1 MTSRYIAIDWGST
14 NLRAWYYQDGACVDS
29 RQTAAGITRLNGKSP
44 QAVFEEVTHGWRE
57 DKTPVLMAGMVGS
70 NAGWKTAPYLPCP
83 AQFSDLSQQL
93 IPVLDNVWII
103 PGMSVQREDNRNVMR
118 GEETQLLGARTLSQS
133 PLYIMPG
140 THCKWVQADERTVQ
154 DFRTVMTG
162 ELHHLLLNHSLVGA
176 GLPEQ
181 QASLG
186 AFRAGLERGVNDRDL
201 LPRLFEVR
209 AAHVLGSLPRE
220 EVSEFLSGLL
230 IGNEAAAM
238 TRHYALSQQYPVT
251 LVANPSLSQR
261 YVSALAL
268 LGFQASV
275 LDGDEAFQA
284 GIRSIANA
292 VAN

>member
-1 MTSRYIAIDWGST
+1 MTSGYIAIDWGST
-14 NLRAWYYQDGACVDS
+14 NLRAWHYRDGVCVDS
-29 RQTAAGITRLNGKSP
+29 RQTAAGVTRLNGKSP
-44 QAVFEEVTHGWRE
+44 QAVFDEVTHGWRE
-57 DKTPVLMAGMVGS
+57 QDTPVLMAGMVGS
-70 NAGWKTAPYLPCP
+70 NAGWKIAPYLPCP
-83 AQFSDLSQQL
+83 APFASLSQQL
-93 IPVLDNVWII
+93 TPVLDKVWII
-103 PGMSVQREDNRNVMR
+103 PGLSVQHDDNCNVMR
-118 GEETQLLGARTLSQS
+118 GEETQLLGAKTLSPA

-140 THCKWVQADERTVQ
+140 THCKWVHADERTVQ

-162 ELHHLLLNHSLVGA
+162 ELHHLLLNHSLIGA

-181 QASLG
+181 KESFS
-186 AFRAGLERGVNDRDL
+186 AFNAGLERGINDRDL

-209 AAHVLGSLPRE
+209 AAHVLGGLPRE

-238 TRHYALSQQYPVT
+238 TRHYALDDQQPVT
-251 LVANPSLSQR
+251 LVANPSLSRR
-261 YVSALAL
+261 YVTALSL
-268 LGFQASV
+268 LGFRTKV